1 MLKMTLLVGSAAAL
15 FAAAAPLTPPAHAQD
30 TEAASQRAG
39 TLQQREDWPG
49 DRIASSRDNGWT
61 MPNSTA
67 SAMR

>member
-30 TEAASQRAG
+30 TGAASQRGWA
-39 TLQQREDWPG
+39 LQQRESPL
-49 DRIASSRDNGWT
+49 RATTSRRT